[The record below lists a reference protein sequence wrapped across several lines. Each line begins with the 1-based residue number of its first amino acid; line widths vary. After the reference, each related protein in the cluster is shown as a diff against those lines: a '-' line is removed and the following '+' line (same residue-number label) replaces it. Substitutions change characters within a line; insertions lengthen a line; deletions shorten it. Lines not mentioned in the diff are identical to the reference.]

1 MLSWYNSLR
10 GISVQYKGCYH
21 HLFALFSMDTV
32 RRILMDLPFLEVEG
46 FKKADCQQTSLWSQ
60 PVTLHSGGYCTE
72 SVWTFNFLCFSSCN
86 FSSQFQDIIHQT
98 RDETRKSF
106 HWKRVVLILHQSL
119 ITYLWRNVYWRE
131 RRITM

>member
-46 FKKADCQQTSLWSQ
+46 FKKADCQQTSL
-60 PVTLHSGGYCTE
+60 
-72 SVWTFNFLCFSSCN
+72 
-86 FSSQFQDIIHQT
+86 
-98 RDETRKSF
+98 
-106 HWKRVVLILHQSL
+106 
-119 ITYLWRNVYWRE
+119 
-131 RRITM
+131 